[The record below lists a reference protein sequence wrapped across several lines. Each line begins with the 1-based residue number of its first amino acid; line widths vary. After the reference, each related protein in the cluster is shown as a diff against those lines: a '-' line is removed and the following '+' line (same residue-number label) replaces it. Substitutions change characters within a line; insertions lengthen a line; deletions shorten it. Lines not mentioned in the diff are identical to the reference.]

1 MAELSL
7 SQPEVQVALLA
18 VVATILLLFIIKA
31 LSGRKRGGAVL
42 LVGPCNGG
50 KTTLF
55 YRLKD
60 GTTHL
65 GTVAS
70 MQENEGSCQIRN
82 DKDRVVGNV
91 RLMDLPGHPRLRSK
105 LEQYLKDASAV
116 ILVIDSADITPNKTE
131 AAEDLFEVLTHP
143 TVARRRLPV
152 LLACNK
158 ADLETQA
165 HSVDFCRRTI
175 EKQLD
180 AMRKTRI
187 ALGGESGRAIT
198 ALGKPDKPLS
208 LSTLRSPISATSISA
223 EKGDVAEVTRF
234 LAKLV

>member
-1 MAELSL
+1 MDELSL
-7 SQPEVQVALLA
+7 SQPQVQVALA
-18 VVATILLLFIIKA
+18 VVIGTILLLILKLF
-31 LSGRKRGGAVL
+31 SGRKRGSAVL

-55 YRLKD
+55 YCLKD
-60 GTTHL
+60 GATH
-65 GTVAS
+65 GATVAS
-70 MQENEGSCQIRN
+70 MQENEGWCQVRN
-82 DKDRVVGNV
+82 DKDRIVGSV
-91 RLMDLPGHPRLRSK
+91 RVLDLPGHPRLRSK
-105 LEQYLKDASAV
+105 LEQFLKDASAV
-116 ILVIDSADITPNKTE
+116 VLVIDSADITPNKTE

-143 TVARRRLPV
+143 AVARRRLPV

-180 AMRKTRI
+180 AMRKTRL
-187 ALGGESGRAIT
+187 ALGGDPGRAIS

-208 LSTLRSPISATSISA
+208 LAALRSPITSASISA
-223 EKGDVAEVTRF
+223 EKGDVSEVMRF
-234 LAKLV
+234 LAKLL

>member
-7 SQPEVQVALLA
+7 NSPEVQIALL
-18 VVATILLLFIIKA
+18 VVAATLVLLVILKLF
-31 LSGRKRGGAVL
+31 SGGKRGSAVL

-60 GTTHL
+60 GSTEL

-70 MQENEGSCQIRN
+70 MQENEGIVQVRN
-82 DKDRVVGNV
+82 DKDRVVGSV
-91 RLMDLPGHPRLRSK
+91 RVMDLPGHPRLRSK

-116 ILVIDSADITPNKTE
+116 VLVLDSVDLTPNKTE
-131 AAEDLFEVLTHP
+131 AAEDLFEVLTHT
-143 TVARRRLPV
+143 TVARRRTPV

-180 AMRKTRI
+180 TMRKTRL
-187 ALGGESGRAIT
+187 ALGGEAGRSLA
-198 ALGKPDKPLS
+198 ALGKPDKPLQ
-208 LSTLRSPISATSISA
+208 LAALRSPIAVCEISA
-223 EKGDVAEVTRF
+223 EKGEVAEVMRF